1 MLFETNIRLCRH
13 DLMKLYS
20 ASHKEVCG
28 ILEQIFG
35 KLGFTFYSCPI
46 DVFYHFVRLSR
57 TESDRETLNF
67 KGYEKFIFLFLS

>member
-1 MLFETNIRLCRH
+1 MRLG
-13 DLMKLYS
+13 LKS
-20 ASHKEVCG
+20 PASC
-28 ILEQIFG
+28 ILCSLRPISDFG
-35 KLGFTFYSCPI
+35 RLGFTFYSCPI